1 MIRTPQALVP
11 YAFALA
17 FLAAGAL
24 WHLAGET
31 NPARV
36 RVTGAAS
43 VGGSFALLD
52 QNGET
57 RTDADF
63 RGRWMLIYFGYTHC
77 PDVCPTT
84 LSLMSEV
91 LNRLGKRAERLAPI
105 FITVDPERDT
115 PEVMKAY
122 LASFDPRFIGLTGPP
137 SHIASAAA
145 AYRVYVGRH
154 LLPGGGYSMDHS
166 SVIYLMNPVG
176 KFAADYDES
185 QGPDA
190 IAADIEKRL

>member
-11 YAFALA
+11 YVFALA

-24 WHLAGET
+24 WHASESLG
-31 NPARV
+31 PGRV
-36 RVTGAAS
+36 RVTGVAD

-52 QNGET
+52 QNGQT

-91 LNRLGKRAERLAPI
+91 LSRLGKRASRVAPI
-105 FITVDPERDT
+105 FITVDPARDT
-115 PEVMKAY
+115 PDVLKAY
-122 LASFDPRFIGLTGPP
+122 LASFDPRFVGLTGPA

-145 AYRVYVGRH
+145 NYRVYVSRH
-154 LLPGGGYSMDHS
+154 ALPGGGYAMDHS
-166 SVIYLMNPVG
+166 SVIYLMSPAG
-176 KFAADYDES
+176 KFAADYDQS

-190 IAADIEKRL
+190 IAQDLEKRL